1 MFPVV
6 PSLILSVEGMVVN
19 RKEYLKLVE
28 PPMPRHCEAM
38 APSNVGDSES

>member
-28 PPMPRHCEAM
+28 PPMPSHCEAM
-38 APSNVGDSES
+38 APSNGG